1 MREKS
6 PIYLPMV
13 RREGRNP
20 SGVLKTL
27 NERERTEKEKIVVD
41 LRRKK
46 LMKVLISCR
55 DGRLPV
61 VASERVK
68 SSGFSR
74 KALSNGFLWEEH
86 HKGRYKSSPSFP
98 LSVFVTAGHRLREER
113 APSSVCTW
121 RDGMVRKTRVVAYV

>member
-1 MREKS
+1 MIFKKKMNISELRKTNRIIVENLPFYGLVTEILEGNIEELEGKRCGERS

-13 RREGRNP
+13 HRKGRNP
-20 SGVLKTL
+20 SGVQKTL

-46 LMKVLISCR
+46 LIKVLISCR

-74 KALSNGFLWEEH
+74 KALFQRVSL
-86 HKGRYKSSPSFP
+86 GRAS
-98 LSVFVTAGHRLREER
+98 
-113 APSSVCTW
+113 
-121 RDGMVRKTRVVAYV
+121 

>member
-1 MREKS
+1 MNISELRKTNRIIVENLPFYGLVTEILEGKIEELEGERCGERS

-27 NERERTEKEKIVVD
+27 NERERAEKEKIVVD
-41 LRRKK
+41 LHRKK

-61 VASERVK
+61 VASERVYNAC
-68 SSGFSR
+68 S
-74 KALSNGFLWEEH
+74 
-86 HKGRYKSSPSFP
+86 
-98 LSVFVTAGHRLREER
+98 
-113 APSSVCTW
+113 
-121 RDGMVRKTRVVAYV
+121 

>member
-1 MREKS
+1 
-6 PIYLPMV
+6 MV
-13 RREGRNP
+13 LREGRNP

-46 LMKVLISCR
+46 LMKVLITCR

-68 SSGFSR
+68 
-74 KALSNGFLWEEH
+74 
-86 HKGRYKSSPSFP
+86 
-98 LSVFVTAGHRLREER
+98 
-113 APSSVCTW
+113 
-121 RDGMVRKTRVVAYV
+121 